1 MTKNVINFNTDQ
13 IKYILQMKGLY
24 DSMTLF
30 LVKSIVGRLNTGAY
44 VYLSKGFSLFY
55 SGSFSSSNH
64 MSFCHRFVWVRMK
77 KLMAF

>member
-1 MTKNVINFNTDQ
+1 MWLFNFNTDQ

-44 VYLSKGFSLFY
+44 VYLSKGFSYFTLVLF
-55 SGSFSSSNH
+55 H
-64 MSFCHRFVWVRMK
+64 LQTTCLFVIDLCGLRMK